1 MTDLQTLYQRAGFIT
16 GIMLD
21 HTSVSGMLSA
31 SDRLHQEAA
40 DMIRSDGDFNLEALG
55 GGFHGQGSDGVS
67 TLPAVLRKVSNVVT
81 HSAAADAISKRA
93 DLQRLAATL
102 TKAGV
107 GGVALA
113 HSILWCKPP
122 GVGSPKP
129 PHQDAAYLD
138 NDPDRYVTFWIALDH
153 CDRDNGCLQVV
164 PGSHQ
169 QDYFHS
175 GAEPQVAPE
184 VWDCLPVMDV
194 PLNSGWAAVFHPRL
208 LHASAAN
215 ISSRPRRALMLRYV
229 AR

>member
-1 MTDLQTLYQRAGFIT
+1 MTDLPSFYRRAGFVT

-21 HTSVSGMLSA
+21 QNSVAGMLSA

-40 DMIRSDGDFNLEALG
+40 DMINSDGDFNLEAHE
-55 GGFHGQGSDGVS
+55 GGFRGQKSDGVG
-67 TLPAVLRKVSNVVT
+67 TLPAVLRKVSNVVA

-102 TKAGV
+102 TNAGSV
-107 GGVALA
+107 ELA

-138 NDPDRYVTFWIALDH
+138 GEPDRYVTFWIALDH

-184 VWDCLPVMDV
+184 VWSCLPVMDV